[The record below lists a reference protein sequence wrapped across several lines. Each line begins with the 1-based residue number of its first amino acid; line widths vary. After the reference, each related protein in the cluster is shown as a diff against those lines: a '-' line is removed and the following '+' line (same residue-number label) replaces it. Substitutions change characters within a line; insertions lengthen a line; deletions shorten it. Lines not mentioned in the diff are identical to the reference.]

1 MRKGILFN
9 PNRLVL
15 VTSAGH
21 SVRDQDLGDD
31 AAVDYQS
38 RPDGEV
44 LIPVDDSDRTRMT
57 MLVLV
62 AVSIA
67 CTTAAVATGSYA
79 VWLSRHQA
87 TRQALTDV
95 NDILK
100 SCQTRMQ
107 QLEADVKR
115 LPERQ
120 A

>member
-1 MRKGILFN
+1 MRNGILFN
-9 PNRLVL
+9 PNKLVL
-15 VTSAGH
+15 VNSSGH
-21 SVRDQDLGDD
+21 PVNGQDSVDD

-38 RPDGEV
+38 GTES
-44 LIPVDDSDRTRMT
+44 DDS
-57 MLVLV
+57 VLLTELRKKRATLLIFM

-67 CTTAAVATGSYA
+67 CLTAALATGSYA
-79 VWLSRHQA
+79 IWLARHQA

-107 QLEADVKR
+107 QLEADVQR
-115 LPERQ
+115 LPGRE